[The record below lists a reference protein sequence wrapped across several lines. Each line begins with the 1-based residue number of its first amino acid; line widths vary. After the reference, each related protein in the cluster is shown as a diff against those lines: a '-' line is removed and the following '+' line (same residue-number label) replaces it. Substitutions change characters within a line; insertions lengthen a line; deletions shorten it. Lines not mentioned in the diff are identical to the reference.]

1 MIVNKKKEVNC
12 VSLKFSDDGDFCF
25 RKVGIL
31 AVEYPTHNNRLLTE
45 TSLGIVETLRELN
58 NGILVVDLSIF
69 VSC

>member
-1 MIVNKKKEVNC
+1 MIVSKKKEVLS
-12 VSLKFSDDGDFCF
+12 SLKVSDDGDFCF

-31 AVEYPTHNNRLLTE
+31 AVKYPTDNNRLLTE

>member
-1 MIVNKKKEVNC
+1 MIVNKKKEVLS
-12 VSLKFSDDGDFCF
+12 SLKVSDDGDFCF

>member
-1 MIVNKKKEVNC
+1 MIVNKKKKVLP
-12 VSLKFSDDGDFCF
+12 SLKVSDDGDFCF

-31 AVEYPTHNNRLLTE
+31 AVEYPTANNRLLTE

>member
-1 MIVNKKKEVNC
+1 MIVNKKKEVLS
-12 VSLKFSDDGDFCF
+12 SLKVSDDGDFCF

-31 AVEYPTHNNRLLTE
+31 AVEYPTDNNHLLTE